1 MFSLTSLK
9 SLKIQ
14 KCPGNCKLVFFT
26 LGPLTL
32 RVKKEIF
39 SEMTDKMNE
48 FVSQNREPKR
58 LTEVRELSLVE

>member
-9 SLKIQ
+9 SFKIQ

-32 RVKKEIF
+32 RVKREIF
-39 SEMTDKMNE
+39 SEMTEKMSE
-48 FVSQNREPKR
+48 FVDQNRDGKK
-58 LTEVRELSLVE
+58 LATVRELSLVD